1 MTKGKTLGPQLD
13 GHGFVPGYS
22 KGGRWLSE
30 DRTERPVA
38 ALITL
43 TIWRRWRHSLGS
55 NNGQQ
60 EGLDSSAQLFPAWVL
75 QLLYPDLLDYINW
88 LWEKRRLPPLN
99 LGCAGSDPCFTPPL
113 LKNDS
118 HGGSGSG
125 GGSSSNSSSTT
136 PPASWWCKKSWGMGK
151 LQGARFESLDNS
163 PMYDSPPG
171 GNYTFWNSSIH
182 RMELYD
188 VGQSAAIVSECNAL
202 AELAELLN
210 HDDDAAVL
218 RQRAKTLGSLINKHM
233 WAPELSVY
241 SNVLTTGKL
250 YPRISPTSFLPL
262 LAGLATDTQAVSTT
276 TRWLT
281 NRSRFCVP
289 VDAEAWPP
297 AGGPPS
303 SAIANHSCY
312 WGLPSI
318 SADDDAFMV
327 AGGTSGIY
335 WRGQTWAPQAFLTYL
350 ALKKYAHV
358 PALAAAA
365 KGLCTQQLD
374 LMLSVWRPQ
383 HHICENYGSI
393 WDPSPRTLSPDP
405 SGNEC
410 TGNRFYSWGGLSAL
424 MSLMENGHY

>member
-113 LKNDS
+113 LKNGS

-202 AELAELLN
+202 AELAGACTDN
-210 HDDDAAVL
+210 
-218 RQRAKTLGSLINKHM
+218 
-233 WAPELSVY
+233 
-241 SNVLTTGKL
+241 
-250 YPRISPTSFLPL
+250 PTCAHSFC
-262 LAGLATDTQAVSTT
+262 
-276 TRWLT
+276 R
-281 NRSRFCVP
+281 
-289 VDAEAWPP
+289 
-297 AGGPPS
+297 
-303 SAIANHSCY
+303 
-312 WGLPSI
+312 
-318 SADDDAFMV
+318 
-327 AGGTSGIY
+327 
-335 WRGQTWAPQAFLTYL
+335 
-350 ALKKYAHV
+350 
-358 PALAAAA
+358 
-365 KGLCTQQLD
+365 
-374 LMLSVWRPQ
+374 
-383 HHICENYGSI
+383 
-393 WDPSPRTLSPDP
+393 
-405 SGNEC
+405 
-410 TGNRFYSWGGLSAL
+410 
-424 MSLMENGHY
+424 